1 MKKFIIFVL
10 SIFLLLPVGVNAEKA
25 YTKITGNEKI
35 LPGANIVYTIVMNAK
50 NDIDPQRTSI
60 TIKTTTASSGD
71 ETFEPDEVDFGIDF
85 VQEDSLFV
93 EEEKPTTTKAKA
105 NKILSDI
112 KGIINGNEGI
122 IMWASLALNLLL
134 LVICFV
140 NIKRK
145 RVDYD
150 F

>member
-1 MKKFIIFVL
+1 
-10 SIFLLLPVGVNAEKA
+10 
-25 YTKITGNEKI
+25 
-35 LPGANIVYTIVMNAK
+35 MNAK

-60 TIKTTTASSGD
+60 TIKTTAASSGD

-93 EEEKPTTTKAKA
+93 EEEKPTIAKAKA

-122 IMWASLALNLLL
+122 IMWSSLALNLLL

>member
-1 MKKFIIFVL
+1 MSV
-10 SIFLLLPVGVNAEKA
+10 SSESSA
-25 YTKITGNEKI
+25 Y
-35 LPGANIVYTIVMNAK
+35 IVYTIVMNAK
-50 NDIDPQRTSI
+50 NDINPQRTSI
-60 TIKTTTASSGD
+60 TIKTTTASNGD

-93 EEEKPTTTKAKA
+93 EDEKPTTTKAKA

-122 IMWASLALNLLL
+122 IMWSSLALNLLL